1 MEKLWKMIENIEIL
15 SLQQQ
20 KEEETIWCQNF
31 FTENLLAIEMKKTEI
46 LMNKSAYSGLSIL
59 ELSKLLMYEFW
70 YDYVK
75 PKYDEKS
82 KLCYMDT
89 DSFIIYIK
97 TDDIYKDIAK
107 DVENRFDTSNYEL
120 DRPLPK

>member
-1 MEKLWKMIENIEIL
+1 
-15 SLQQQ
+15 
-20 KEEETIWCQNF
+20 
-31 FTENLLAIEMKKTEI
+31 MKKTEI

-75 PKYDEKS
+75 PKYDEKA
-82 KLCYMDT
+82 KLCYVDT